1 VSVLNVHHEA
11 VKSFFLTLTNFL
23 PSEEGKEKINPE
35 LILKFCTTE
44 STR

>member
-1 VSVLNVHHEA
+1 MSVLSVDHEA
-11 VKSFFLTLTNFL
+11 VKNFFLTLTNFL
-23 PSEEGKEKINPE
+23 PSEEGEEKINPE

>member
-1 VSVLNVHHEA
+1 MSVLTVDHEA
-11 VKSFFLTLTNFL
+11 VNNFFLILTNFL
-23 PSEEGKEKINPE
+23 PSKEGEEKINPE